1 MKKEPLHL
9 PRPAAVRN
17 EPRIVPLP
25 PIRHAALQAKVLP
38 LPAVHRAPGRA
49 GILQGFFPGGPLHLA
64 GAGVLQPREA
74 GASAVA
80 LPPTFSLP
88 SGGGQ
93 PMPEGVRRDMES
105 HFKTDFSAVRV
116 HVGAHVPVIGA
127 LAFTIGNSIHF
138 APGHYQPDA
147 PRGRQLLAHEL
158 THVVQQRSGRVRNP
172 FGSSLAIVQD
182 AALEAEAE
190 RMALRLA
197 ASRPTATLP
206 AHRIQAR
213 LAAPVLPSRSVQR
226 MSRKE
231 RKAHATFLNTT
242 ATTLFNSTADS
253 KLMEVQ
259 SAIFDGKMF
268 IASNYSKGNNDSALA
283 GTMAASYTHGGVTY
297 QNGTLVRLAA
307 ASGLHAEQQILEKLA
322 AALANPNKTPPSHVT
337 VIGSKR
343 PCSVC
348 RRVLLAFRKGLVT
361 HYPEVSL
368 HFVNQTGKDT
378 AVASLDLDAMA
389 ATADQKFKD
398 FVTTYNA
405 ELARLAGQALSGE
418 DVSNAT
424 RTNAAPDVDEM
435 L

>member
-1 MKKEPLHL
+1 MKQQPPHL
-9 PRPAAVRN
+9 PRPAAARN

-25 PIRHAALQAKVLP
+25 PTVRHAALQAKVLP

-49 GILQGFFPGGPLHLA
+49 GVLQGFFPGGRPHLA
-64 GAGVLQPREA
+64 GAGVLQPRGA
-74 GASAVA
+74 GAVA
-80 LPPTFSLP
+80 LPSTFSLP

-116 HVGAHVPVIGA
+116 HVGAHVPMIGA
-127 LAFTIGNSIHF
+127 LAFTTGNSIHF
-138 APGHYQPDA
+138 APGHYQPNT
-147 PRGRQLLAHEL
+147 PQGRQLLAHEL

-182 AALEAEAE
+182 TALEAEAE

-197 ASRPTATLP
+197 TSRPAAPLP
-206 AHRIQAR
+206 APRIQAR
-213 LAAPVLPSRSVQR
+213 LAVLPGRSVQR

-242 ATTLFNSTADS
+242 ATTLFNSTVDS

-268 IASNYSKGNNDSALA
+268 IASNYSKGNNDTALA

-307 ASGLHAEQQILEKLA
+307 ASGLHAEQQILERLA
-322 AALANPNKTPPSHVT
+322 AVLANPNKTPPSHVT

-348 RRVLLAFRKGLVT
+348 RRALLAFRKGLVT
-361 HYPEVSL
+361 HYPEVNL

-378 AVASLDLDAMA
+378 AVASLDLDVMA
-389 ATADQKFKD
+389 AGADQKFKD
-398 FVTTYNA
+398 FVATYKA